1 MNMQQKFDADIHLK
15 SKNKNGNIDTVM
27 VGEKVTL
34 ETLVGELIPRYTLD
48 DEGRKK
54 ESPVK
59 FYKTGELK
67 SVPLEEP
74 TIIPTSVGNIK
85 SELLIFY
92 KNGNLWRTFPLN
104 GQVSGFWTEENEYEL
119 AEAIDIPTSLGTL
132 KVKPIYVQFYE
143 SGALES
149 ILFWPNERIKINTTV
164 GEVLIHKGICFHENG
179 NLKGFEPVEEISVES
194 PIGTLNAFDPDPN
207 GIHAE
212 SHSINFAEDGSIQS
226 LITTSNQITVIK
238 DGMKYKTFAPKL
250 LSSYC
255 NENAFFISPLK
266 ILFERDS
273 ISFNNNNEPVES
285 LSRFLQYEISAYVP
299 EKPISCFGCE

>member
-1 MNMQQKFDADIHLK
+1 MNIQQKFDSDIHLK

-27 VGEKVTL
+27 VGEKVAI

-48 DEGRKK
+48 EEGRKK
-54 ESPVK
+54 EAPVK

-74 TIIPTSVGNIK
+74 TTIPTSVGDIK

-104 GQVSGFWTEENEYEL
+104 GQVSGFWTEENEYGL
-119 AEAIDIPTSLGTL
+119 AEALDIPTSIGNL

-143 SGALES
+143 TGAIES
-149 ILFWPNERIKINTTV
+149 ILFWPNEQITINTSV

-179 NLKGFEPVEEISVES
+179 NIKGFEPVKEISVES

-207 GIHAE
+207 KIHAE
-212 SHSINFAEDGSIQS
+212 SHSVNFNAEGTIES
-226 LITTSNQITVIK
+226 LITSSNQITVMN
-238 DGMKYKTFAPKL
+238 DGIECKRYAPKL
-250 LSSYC
+250 VSSYC

-266 ILFERDS
+266 IIFGTDS

-285 LSRFLQYEISAYVP
+285 LPKSLQYKISAYMPV
-299 EKPISCFGCE
+299 KPVTCFGC